1 MILNTKDYFNNNIIN
16 KNKEYNIFLVKNN
29 KDIDDMINFF
39 ILFKND
45 KKNNKYIGLDFE
57 FNSSPDGKKIALFQ
71 INLEDSSNKARIYL
85 FYPPDLNKENTNILK
100 SLLMDSKIKK
110 ILHGAESLDI
120 PYLFKNIFITSKERQ
135 LFCNNLFDTRYMCE
149 YMHLDLKLNEKCK
162 IYSILLELKVITKDQ
177 YNNLLK
183 NEEEM
188 GPIYEVDIDVRNLDK
203 NTMLYSA
210 FDVLYLPRLLE
221 QFPENDIYEKLIP
234 QLTCF
239 NFIDRYE
246 DIFTKPFSE
255 LLNKANNYFLFTSNN
270 KKIKLIDVFNY
281 YYFTRK
287 GIILHFMEINYY
299 KKFLETFIKFIIYK
313 NVIKLY
319 KVYMKNDVLE
329 DISKDLLKL
338 EIEFT
343 KINLPDNFNRFFSDL
358 RKELKQEIIL
368 M

>member
-1 MILNTKDYFNNNIIN
+1 MILNAKDYFNNNIIN
-16 KNKEYNIFLVKNN
+16 KNKQYNILLVKNN
-29 KDIDDMINFF
+29 KDVKDMINFF
-39 ILFKND
+39 KFFKNEA
-45 KKNNKYIGLDFE
+45 KNSKYVGLDFE
-57 FNSSPDGKKIALFQ
+57 FNSSPEGKKIALFQ
-71 INLEDSSNKARIYL
+71 INLENESDKSRIYL
-85 FYPPDLNKENTNILK
+85 FYPPDLNDKELNELK
-100 SLLMDSKIKK
+100 SLLIDSKIKK

-120 PYLFKNIFITSKERQ
+120 PYLFKNIFTSSKERQ
-135 LFCNNLFDTRYMCE
+135 LFCNNLFDTRYLCE
-149 YMHLDLKLNEKCK
+149 YLHLDLKLNEKCK

-177 YNNLLK
+177 YLNLLK

-221 QFPENDIYEKLIP
+221 QFPKNDTYQKLIP
-234 QLTCF
+234 ELTCF

-255 LLNKANNYFLFTSNN
+255 LLNKANNYFLFTSSE
-270 KKIKLIDVFNY
+270 KKVKLIDIFNY

-299 KKFLETFIKFIIYK
+299 KKFLETFVKFIVYK
-313 NVIKLY
+313 NVIRLY
-319 KVYMKNDVLE
+319 KVYMKNNILE
-329 DISKDLLKL
+329 DISEDLLKL
-338 EIEFT
+338 EKRFA
-343 KINLPDNFNRFFSDL
+343 KINLPKTFNDFFSKL
-358 RKELKQEIIL
+358 RRELKNDIIL